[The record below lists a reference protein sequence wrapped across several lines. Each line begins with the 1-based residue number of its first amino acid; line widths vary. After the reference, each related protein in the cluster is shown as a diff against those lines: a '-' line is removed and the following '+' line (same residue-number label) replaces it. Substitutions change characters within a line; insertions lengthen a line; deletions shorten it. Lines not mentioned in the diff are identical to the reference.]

1 MNRVAKLLNGKLLLG
16 VLWLSFA
23 SLWCQVSTVT
33 AFAARPLLSQTSP
46 AVAILDSANT
56 RHYFELNY
64 PSCSPPGSYY
74 LGADEYQRYFRG
86 WEYVLYTNSIP
97 YTIISDADIENG
109 RLDNFLLLILSN
121 TASLSDSEEHIIE
134 RWVRSG
140 GRLLATF
147 GSGYK
152 DVVTDLH
159 QLDDGLKLQ
168 SGGTSGLHSLWHDP
182 FSKLFTTTVFAPGI
196 NVQISSYAGPT
207 AGLTNQLINNVL
219 PYGAA
224 GNLLSSGNSANA
236 YGYLI
241 VPNYTKPAPAI
252 LLTNAGRG
260 TALYFAFA
268 PEYLVSKE
276 FDEFIFPPSL
286 RCPDGQNWS
295 GRSTKL
301 RILMRDAVL
310 LLLNQ

>member
-1 MNRVAKLLNGKLLLG
+1 MNRVAKSLNGKLLLG

-56 RHYFELNY
+56 RNYFGRHY
-64 PSCSPPGSYY
+64 PSCSPSGSYY

-86 WEYVLYTNSIP
+86 WEYVLYGNSIP
-97 YTIISDADIENG
+97 YTIITDSDIENG

-276 FDEFIFPPSL
+276 FNLPSSL
-286 RCPDGQNWS
+286 PCPDGQIWT
-295 GRSTKL
+295 GRSTQL

-310 LLLNQ
+310 LLLSQ

>member
-56 RHYFELNY
+56 RNYFGRHY
-64 PSCSPPGSYY
+64 PSCSPSGSYY

-86 WEYVLYTNSIP
+86 WEYVLLTNGIG

-121 TASLSDSEEHIIE
+121 TVSLSDSEEHTIE

-147 GSGYK
+147 GTGYK
-152 DVVTDLH
+152 DVVTDLR
-159 QLDDGLKLQ
+159 QPDGLKLQ
-168 SGGTSGLHSLWHDP
+168 GGGTSGLHSLWRDP
-182 FSKLFTTTVFAPGI
+182 FNKLFTSQAFAPGI
-196 NVQISSYAGPT
+196 DVLISSYAGPT

-224 GNLLSSGNSANA
+224 GNLLSSGNLANA

-252 LLTNAGRG
+252 LLTDAGRG
-260 TALYFAFA
+260 TVLYFAFS

-276 FDEFIFPPSL
+276 FNLPSSL
-286 RCPDGQNWS
+286 PCPDGQVWT
-295 GRSTKL
+295 GRSTQL

-310 LLLNQ
+310 LLLSQ

>member
-86 WEYVLYTNSIP
+86 WEYVLLTNGIG

-121 TASLSDSEEHIIE
+121 TVSLSDSEEHTIE

-147 GSGYK
+147 GTGYK

-159 QLDDGLKLQ
+159 QPDGLKLQ

-182 FSKLFTTTVFAPGI
+182 FSKLFTTKAFAPG
-196 NVQISSYAGPT
+196 VDVLISPYAGPT
-207 AGLTNQLINNVL
+207 AGLSGKLNNNVL

-224 GNLLSSGNSANA
+224 ANLLSSGNLANA
-236 YGYLI
+236 YGYPI
-241 VPNYTKPAPAI
+241 APNYTKTAPAI
-252 LLTNAGRG
+252 LLTDAGRG
-260 TALYFAFA
+260 TVLYFAFS

-276 FDEFIFPPSL
+276 FNLPSSL
-286 RCPDGQNWS
+286 PCPDGQIWT

-310 LLLNQ
+310 LLLSQ